1 MNITSE
7 TVFIVNPMSNGGR
20 TEKKWKTTLP
30 LIQQFFPES
39 TSLLTSAR
47 GDAFSFAQKCL
58 KNENV
63 KKIIS
68 VGGDGTNNEI
78 INSFFK
84 DKKILRDDCSFGILP
99 MGTGSDF
106 SRTINMPHQEK
117 LALQILRE
125 GKKIWCDIGHVKFL
139 KFGQEEERYF
149 LNAFSFGITGVSAK
163 LIHEKGY
170 KKNKFTYFTKG
181 LESLFQYKP
190 QNIELYSKSEK
201 LFQGPVILV
210 AVTNGRYFAAGMKIA
225 PDANLQN
232 GLLDIILVKN
242 QSKLALLKKF
252 LSLYHGTHIDGDK
265 VKLIRRDEI
274 KATSN
279 EIVFSE
285 CDGEESSQLPF
296 EATCLKKVL
305 PLIIPRGLFNP
316 DSQ

>member
-7 TVFIVNPMSNGGR
+7 TVFIVNPVSDGGR
-20 TEKKWKTTLP
+20 TEKKWKKTHP

-39 TSLLTSAR
+39 TSLLTSSK
-47 GDAFSFAQKCL
+47 GDAFSFTRKCL
-58 KNENV
+58 ENENV
-63 KKIIS
+63 KKIIA

-78 INSFFK
+78 INGFFEE
-84 DKKILRDDCSFGILP
+84 KKILRDDCSFGILP

-106 SRTINMPHQEK
+106 ARTINMPNQER
-117 LALQILRE
+117 LSLQILRE
-125 GKKIWCDIGHVKFL
+125 GKKILCDIGHVKFL
-139 KFGQEEERYF
+139 KYGQEEEIYF
-149 LNAFSFGITGVSAK
+149 LNAFSFGITGISAK
-163 LIHEKGY
+163 LINKKGF

-210 AVTNGRYFAAGMKIA
+210 AVANGRYFAAGMKLA

-242 QSKLALLKKF
+242 QSKTSLLKKF
-252 LSLYHGTHIDGDK
+252 FSIYNGSHIDGDK
-265 VKLIRRDEI
+265 VKLIRREEV

-279 EIVFSE
+279 EVVFTE

-305 PLIIPRGLFNP
+305 PLIIPRGLFNLN
-316 DSQ
+316 SQ